1 MRDVILPNGARVPA
15 LGQGTWLIGE
25 DKRRAQDEEAAL
37 AAGINLGMTLIDTA
51 EMYGL
56 GKSEELIGRVIKGQ
70 REKIFLVSKVY
81 PQNASRTGIPAACA
95 RSLKRLDVEKIDLY
109 LLHWPGSVPLAET
122 VAAFEKLVAEGK
134 IGAWGVSNFDT
145 ALMTQLAAVPNG
157 KNCAANQVLYH
168 PESRGIEFDL
178 LPYCAR
184 EKIAVMAYSPLGHPD
199 GGHSGGPLR
208 SPALAQVANR
218 HGATPAQVAIAWGMR
233 HPRVISIPK
242 AGNPAHVAENA
253 KAADLV
259 LSAEDLAVIDA
270 AHKPPR
276 GKQSLDML

>member
-1 MRDVILPNGARVPA
+1 MREVLLPNGARVPA
-15 LGQGTWLIGE
+15 LGQGTWLVGE
-25 DKRRAQDEEAAL
+25 DKRRTKDEEAAL
-37 AAGINLGMTLIDTA
+37 AAGIDLGMTLIDTA
-51 EMYGL
+51 EMYGA
-56 GKSEELIGRVIKGQ
+56 GKSEELISRVIKGQ
-70 REKIFLVSKVY
+70 REKVFLVSKVY

-122 VAAFEKLVAEGK
+122 VAAFEKLVAERK

-145 ALMTQLAAVPNG
+145 ALMKQLASVPGG
-157 KNCAANQVLYH
+157 KHCAANQVLYH
-168 PESRGIEFDL
+168 PESRGIEYDL
-178 LPYCAR
+178 LPYCAQR
-184 EKIAVMAYSPLGHPD
+184 KIAVMAYSPLGH
-199 GGHSGGPLR
+199 SGAPLR
-208 SPALAQVANR
+208 SPALAKVAQR

-233 HPRVISIPK
+233 HPHVISIPK

-253 KAADLV
+253 KAAELT
-259 LSAEDLAVIDA
+259 LSAEDLAVIDT

>member
-25 DKRRAQDEEAAL
+25 DKRRTKDEEAAL
-37 AAGINLGMTLIDTA
+37 AAGIDLGMTLIDTA
-51 EMYGL
+51 EMYGN

-70 REKIFLVSKVY
+70 REKVFLVSKVY
-81 PQNASRTGIPAACA
+81 PHNASRDGVPAACA
-95 RSLKRLDVEKIDLY
+95 RSLKRLGVERIDLY
-109 LLHWPGSVPLAET
+109 LLHWRGSYPLVET
-122 VAAFEKLVAEGK
+122 VTAFEKLKSEGK
-134 IGAWGVSNFDT
+134 IGAWGVSNFD
-145 ALMTQLAAVPNG
+145 ASDMAELAAVPNG

-168 PESRGIEFDL
+168 PDSRGIEFDL

-184 EKIAVMAYSPLGHPD
+184 ENIAVMAYSPLGH
-199 GGHSGGPLR
+199 SGGPLR
-208 SPALAQVANR
+208 SAALMQVAKR
-218 HGATPAQVAIAWGMR
+218 HNATPAQIAIAWGMR
-233 HPRVISIPK
+233 HAHVISIPK

-259 LSAEDLAVIDA
+259 LTEADLAVIDA